1 MRQGPR
7 AGGASRRYWNIRENR
22 ESDLV
27 MEVVET
33 NNEGLQRDYKI
44 TIAAD
49 DIQQRVDA
57 RLTEVGRDINLPGF
71 RPGKAPL
78 KILKQ
83 RYGSAVMGE
92 VLEAAV
98 QDSSQEVL
106 TERGLRPAGQP
117 KIEVVSFDEGKDL
130 EYDMSVEIL
139 PEIEMVDLASLELD
153 RVKVVPTDTEID
165 DAIDRIVQQNRETK
179 PIETARA
186 TADGDVVII
195 DFEGKIDDVPFEG
208 GKGTGIRLELGSK
221 QFIPG
226 FEEQLVGVEA
236 GKPIEVKVA
245 FPDDYNVD
253 DLAGKDAVFDCTIQE
268 IHEAVEVTVDDAFA
282 QGLGLENLD
291 ALKEAVS
298 EQLGQEYGRLTRE
311 RTKRDLLD
319 KLSDAHDF
327 GVPPRMAE
335 DEFNQIWSQI
345 EQAKENDSLDD
356 EDKEKSDEELRAQ
369 YQEIADRRVRLGLL
383 LSHIGE
389 QNGLTVTQEEVNR
402 AIMEQARQL
411 PGQEQQVI
419 EFYRDNPQ
427 ASASLQAPIFEDKV
441 VDFIIEM
448 AKVNER
454 ELTAE
459 ELNAEAEAE
468 VAEAEAA
475 KKPAAKKKAPA
486 KKAASK
492 KPAAKKPAAKK
503 PAAKKP
509 AAKKKAAPKKPAAK
523 SKAKGDDK
531 AAG

>member
-1 MRQGPR
+1 
-7 AGGASRRYWNIRENR
+7 
-22 ESDLV
+22 

-33 NNEGLQRDYKI
+33 NTEGLLRDFKI
-44 TIAAD
+44 TIVAN

-57 RLTEVGRDINLPGF
+57 RLTEVGRDISIPGF

-83 RYGSAVMGE
+83 RYGGSVMGE
-92 VLEAAV
+92 VLEATV
-98 QDSSQEVL
+98 QESSQEVL
-106 TERGLRPAGQP
+106 SERGLRPAGQP

-130 EYDMSVEIL
+130 EYDLSVEIL
-139 PEIEMVDLASLELD
+139 PDIEIVDLAALELD
-153 RVKVVPTDTEID
+153 RVKVTPTGDEIN
-165 DAIDRIVQQNRETK
+165 DAIDRIAQQNRKTTA
-179 PIETARA
+179 IEKVRPSAK
-186 TADGDVVII
+186 GDVVII

-208 GKGTGIRLELGSK
+208 GKGTGIRLELGSD

-236 GKPIEVKVA
+236 GKPLEVKVA
-245 FPDDYNVD
+245 FPTDYNTEE
-253 DLAGKDAVFDCTIQE
+253 LAGKDAVFDCTVME

-282 QGLGLENLD
+282 ENLGLENLA
-291 ALKEAVS
+291 ALKDAIS

-327 GVPPRMAE
+327 PVPPRMAE

-345 EQAKENDSLDD
+345 EKAKEEDQLDEEDKDKSDD
-356 EDKEKSDEELRAQ
+356 ELRTQ
-369 YQEIADRRVRLGLL
+369 YKDIADRRVRLGLL

-411 PGQEQQVI
+411 PGQEQQVM

-441 VDFIIEM
+441 VDFVIEM
-448 AKVNER
+448 AKVTER
-454 ELTAE
+454 ALTPE

-468 VAEAEAA
+468 
-475 KKPAAKKKAPA
+475 
-486 KKAASK
+486 AASAKSGAGDK
-492 KPAAKKPAAKK
+492 KTP
-503 PAAKKP
+503 
-509 AAKKKAAPKKPAAK
+509 AKKKAAPK
-523 SKAKGDDK
+523 SKKKDDETAVK
-531 AAG
+531 K

>member
-1 MRQGPR
+1 
-7 AGGASRRYWNIRENR
+7 
-22 ESDLV
+22 

-33 NNEGLQRDYKI
+33 NTEGLLRDFKV

-57 RLTEVGRDINLPGF
+57 RLTEVGRDVRIPGF

-83 RYGSAVMGE
+83 RYGGAVMGE

-106 TERGLRPAGQP
+106 SDRGLRPAGQP

-130 EYDMSVEIL
+130 EYDLSVEIL
-139 PEIEMVDLASLELD
+139 PDIETVDLAALELE
-153 RVKVVPTDTEID
+153 RVKVTPTDAEID
-165 DAIDRIVQQNRETK
+165 DAIDRIVQQNRETR
-179 PIETARA
+179 PIETPRA
-186 TADGDVVII
+186 TARGDVVII

-208 GKGTGIRLELGSK
+208 GKGTGIRLELGSD

-226 FEEQLVGVEA
+226 FEDQLVGVEA
-236 GKPIEVKVA
+236 GTPLEVKVT
-245 FPDDYNVD
+245 FPADYNVD
-253 DLAGKDAVFDCTIQE
+253 DLAGKDAVFDCTVQE
-268 IHEAVEVTVDDAFA
+268 IHEPAEVTVDDAFA
-282 QGLGLENLD
+282 QSLGLEDLA
-291 ALKEAVS
+291 ALKTAVS
-298 EQLGQEYGRLTRE
+298 EQLGQEYSRLTRE

-327 GVPPRMAE
+327 EVPPRMAE
-335 DEFNQIWSQI
+335 DEFNQIWSQV
-345 EQAKENDSLDD
+345 EQAKESDQLDEEDKGKSDD
-356 EDKEKSDEELRAQ
+356 ELRTQ
-369 YQEIADRRVRLGLL
+369 YREIADRRVRLGLL
-383 LSHIGE
+383 LSQIGE
-389 QNGLTVTQEEVNR
+389 QNGLSVTQEEVNR

-448 AKVNER
+448 AKVTER
-454 ELTAE
+454 ELTPE
-459 ELNAEAEAE
+459 QLNAEAEAE
-468 VAEAEAA
+468 AAEADVA
-475 KKPAAKKKAPA
+475 KAKPAD
-486 KKAASK
+486 
-492 KPAAKKPAAKK
+492 
-503 PAAKKP
+503 KKP
-509 AAKKKAAPKKPAAK
+509 AAKKKAAAKKKPAAK
-523 SKAKGDDK
+523 KAAPKGKAKDESK

>member
-1 MRQGPR
+1 
-7 AGGASRRYWNIRENR
+7 
-22 ESDLV
+22 

-33 NNEGLQRDYKI
+33 NTEGLLRDFKI
-44 TIAAD
+44 TIVAN

-57 RLTEVGRDINLPGF
+57 RLTEVGRDISIPGF

-83 RYGSAVMGE
+83 RYGGSVMGE
-92 VLEAAV
+92 VLEATV
-98 QDSSQEVL
+98 QESSQEVL
-106 TERGLRPAGQP
+106 SERGLRPAGQP

-130 EYDMSVEIL
+130 EYDLSVEIL
-139 PEIEMVDLASLELD
+139 PDIEIVDLAALELD
-153 RVKVVPTDTEID
+153 RVKVTPTGDEIN
-165 DAIDRIVQQNRETK
+165 DAIDRIAQQNRETK
-179 PIETARA
+179 AIEKVRPSAK
-186 TADGDVVII
+186 GDVVII

-208 GKGTGIRLELGSK
+208 GKGTGIRLELGSD

-236 GKPIEVKVA
+236 GKPLEVKVA
-245 FPDDYNVD
+245 FPADYNTEE
-253 DLAGKDAVFDCTIQE
+253 LAGKDAVFDCTVME

-282 QGLGLENLD
+282 ENLGLENLA
-291 ALKEAVS
+291 ALKDAIS

-319 KLSDAHDF
+319 KLSDEHDF
-327 GVPPRMAE
+327 PVPPRMAE

-345 EQAKENDSLDD
+345 EKAKEEDQLDEEDKDKSDD
-356 EDKEKSDEELRAQ
+356 ELRTQ
-369 YQEIADRRVRLGLL
+369 YKDIADRRVRLGLL

-411 PGQEQQVI
+411 PGQEQQVM

-441 VDFIIEM
+441 VDFVIEM
-448 AKVNER
+448 AKVTER
-454 ELTAE
+454 ALTPE

-468 VAEAEAA
+468 
-475 KKPAAKKKAPA
+475 
-486 KKAASK
+486 AASAKSGAGDK
-492 KPAAKKPAAKK
+492 KTP
-503 PAAKKP
+503 
-509 AAKKKAAPKKPAAK
+509 AKKKAAPK
-523 SKAKGDDK
+523 SKKKDDETAVK
-531 AAG
+531 K

>member
-139 PEIEMVDLASLELD
+139 PEIETVDLASLELD

-369 YQEIADRRVRLGLL
+369 YQEVADRRVRLGLL

-468 VAEAEAA
+468 AEVAEAEAA

-503 PAAKKP
+503 PAAKK
-509 AAKKKAAPKKPAAK
+509 KAAPKKPAAK

>member
-1 MRQGPR
+1 
-7 AGGASRRYWNIRENR
+7 
-22 ESDLV
+22 

-33 NNEGLQRDYKI
+33 NTEGLLRDFKI
-44 TIAAD
+44 TIVAN

-57 RLTEVGRDINLPGF
+57 RLTEVGRDISIPGF

-83 RYGSAVMGE
+83 RYGGSVMGE
-92 VLEAAV
+92 VLEATV
-98 QDSSQEVL
+98 QESSQEVL
-106 TERGLRPAGQP
+106 SERGLRPAGQP

-130 EYDMSVEIL
+130 EYDLSVEIL
-139 PEIEMVDLASLELD
+139 PDIEIVDLAALELD
-153 RVKVVPTDTEID
+153 RVKVTPTGDEIN
-165 DAIDRIVQQNRETK
+165 DAIDRIAQQNRETK
-179 PIETARA
+179 AIEKVRPSAK
-186 TADGDVVII
+186 GDVVII

-208 GKGTGIRLELGSK
+208 GKGTGIRLELGSD

-236 GKPIEVKVA
+236 GKPLEVKVA
-245 FPDDYNVD
+245 FPTDYNTEE
-253 DLAGKDAVFDCTIQE
+253 LAGKDAVFDCTVME

-282 QGLGLENLD
+282 ENLGLENLA
-291 ALKEAVS
+291 ALKDAIS

-327 GVPPRMAE
+327 PVPPRMAE

-345 EQAKENDSLDD
+345 EKAKEEDQLDEEDKDKSDD
-356 EDKEKSDEELRAQ
+356 ELRTQ
-369 YQEIADRRVRLGLL
+369 YKDIADRRVRLGLL

-411 PGQEQQVI
+411 PGQEQQVM

-441 VDFIIEM
+441 VDFVIEM
-448 AKVNER
+448 AKVTER
-454 ELTAE
+454 ALTPE

-468 VAEAEAA
+468 
-475 KKPAAKKKAPA
+475 
-486 KKAASK
+486 AASAKSGAGDK
-492 KPAAKKPAAKK
+492 KTP
-503 PAAKKP
+503 
-509 AAKKKAAPKKPAAK
+509 AKKKAAPK
-523 SKAKGDDK
+523 SKKKDDETAVK
-531 AAG
+531 K

>member
-1 MRQGPR
+1 
-7 AGGASRRYWNIRENR
+7 
-22 ESDLV
+22 

-33 NNEGLQRDYKI
+33 NTEGLLRDFKI
-44 TIAAD
+44 TIVAN

-57 RLTEVGRDINLPGF
+57 RLTEVGRDISIPGF

-83 RYGSAVMGE
+83 RYGGSVMGE
-92 VLEAAV
+92 VLEATV
-98 QDSSQEVL
+98 QESSQEVL
-106 TERGLRPAGQP
+106 SERGLRPAGQP

-130 EYDMSVEIL
+130 EYDLSVEIL
-139 PEIEMVDLASLELD
+139 PDIEIVDLAALELD
-153 RVKVVPTDTEID
+153 RVKVTPTGDEIN
-165 DAIDRIVQQNRETK
+165 DAIDRIAQQNRKTK
-179 PIETARA
+179 AIEKVRPSAK
-186 TADGDVVII
+186 GDVVII

-208 GKGTGIRLELGSK
+208 GKGTGIRLELGSD

-236 GKPIEVKVA
+236 GKPLEVKVA
-245 FPDDYNVD
+245 FPTDYNTEE
-253 DLAGKDAVFDCTIQE
+253 LAGKDAVFDCTVME

-282 QGLGLENLD
+282 ENLGLENLA
-291 ALKEAVS
+291 ALKDAIS

-327 GVPPRMAE
+327 PVPPRMAE

-345 EQAKENDSLDD
+345 EKAKEEDQLDEEDKDKSDD
-356 EDKEKSDEELRAQ
+356 ELRTQ
-369 YQEIADRRVRLGLL
+369 YKDIADRRVRLGLL

-411 PGQEQQVI
+411 PGQEQQVM

-441 VDFIIEM
+441 VDFVIEM
-448 AKVNER
+448 AKVTER
-454 ELTAE
+454 ALTPE

-468 VAEAEAA
+468 
-475 KKPAAKKKAPA
+475 
-486 KKAASK
+486 AASAKSGAGDK
-492 KPAAKKPAAKK
+492 KTP
-503 PAAKKP
+503 
-509 AAKKKAAPKKPAAK
+509 AKKKAAPK
-523 SKAKGDDK
+523 SKKKDDETAVK
-531 AAG
+531 K

>member
-1 MRQGPR
+1 
-7 AGGASRRYWNIRENR
+7 
-22 ESDLV
+22 

-33 NNEGLQRDYKI
+33 NTEGLQRDFKV
-44 TIAAD
+44 TIVAN

-57 RLTEVGRDINLPGF
+57 RLTEVGRDISIPGF

-78 KILKQ
+78 NILKQ
-83 RYGSAVMGE
+83 RYGASVMGE

-98 QDSSQEVL
+98 QESSQEVL

-130 EYDMSVEIL
+130 EYDLSVEIL
-139 PEIEMVDLASLELD
+139 PDIEVTDLAAFELD
-153 RVKVVPTDTEID
+153 RVKVIPTDDEIK
-165 DAIDRIVQQNRETK
+165 DAINRIAQQNRETK
-179 PIETARA
+179 PIEESRPTEN
-186 TADGDVVII
+186 GDVVII

-208 GKGTGIRLELGSK
+208 GEGMGIRLELGSN

-236 GKPIEVKVA
+236 GTPLEVKVV
-245 FPDDYNVD
+245 FPADYNID
-253 DLAGKDAVFDCTIQE
+253 ELAGKDAVFDCTVQE
-268 IHEAVEVTVDDAFA
+268 IHGAVEVTIDDAFA
-282 QGLGLENLD
+282 EGLGLENLAALQD
-291 ALKEAVS
+291 AIS
-298 EQLGQEYGRLTRE
+298 DQLGQEYGRLTRE

-327 GVPPRMAE
+327 DVPPRMAE
-335 DEFNQIWSQI
+335 DEFNQIWAQI
-345 EQAKENDSLDD
+345 EQAKEEDKLDD
-356 EDKEKSDEELRAQ
+356 EDKGKSDEELRTQ

-389 QNGLTVTQEEVNR
+389 QNGLTVSQEEINR

-441 VDFIIEM
+441 VDFVIEM
-448 AKVNER
+448 ANVTER
-454 ELTAE
+454 ELTPE
-459 ELNAEAEAE
+459 QLNAEAEAE
-468 VAEAEAA
+468 AAEAQATKSAE

-486 KKAASK
+486 KKAA
-492 KPAAKKPAAKK
+492 AKKPA
-503 PAAKKP
+503 
-509 AAKKKAAPKKPAAK
+509 AAKKKAALK
-523 SKAKGDDK
+523 SKAKDDGK
-531 AAG
+531 AATK